1 MDIIKLKSRISDA
14 IGKYKYVWIVLLAG
28 LVLMMIPER
37 NGATTQTEIQQSDF
51 VSDEISL
58 EDQLEEILCRI
69 EGAGEVKVML
79 GIAQGERIVY
89 QTDSTH
95 SQSDTNTDTRSQT
108 ILVTDSERNETGLVH
123 QIDPPVYR
131 GAVVLARGAD
141 NPTVRLSI
149 VNAVSNVTGLGADK
163 ISVVKMR

>member
-37 NGATTQTEIQQSDF
+37 NGETTQTEIQQSDF
-51 VSDEISL
+51 VSNEISL

-95 SQSDTNTDTRSQT
+95 SQSDTNTDTRSET

>member
-14 IGKYKYVWIVLLAG
+14 VGKYKYVWIVLAAG
-28 LVLMMIPER
+28 MVLMMIP
-37 NGATTQTEIQQSDF
+37 GKSDQTAHKEAQQSDF
-51 VSDEISL
+51 AAEESSM
-58 EDQLEEILCRI
+58 EDQLEEILGQI
-69 EGAGEVKVML
+69 DGAGEVKVML
-79 GIAQGERIVY
+79 GVAQGERIVY

-95 SQSDTNTDTRSQT
+95 SQSDADTDTRTQT

-123 QIDPPVYR
+123 KIDPPVYR
-131 GAVVLARGAD
+131 GAIVLAHGAD
-141 NPTVRLSI
+141 NSTVRLAI